1 MNIRKWKIK
10 DYEKETAIELSN
22 LRATIE
28 NSYGEERQSLELMA
42 AKLEG
47 KLEASNFIK
56 TNC

>member
-22 LRATIE
+22 LRAAIE
-28 NSYGEERQSLELMA
+28 NSYGEERQNLELMA

-47 KLEASNFIK
+47 ELEASNVIK

>member
-1 MNIRKWKIK
+1 MNIRKWRIK
-10 DYEKETAIELSN
+10 DYEKDTAIELSN
-22 LRATIE
+22 LQAKINE
-28 NSYGEERQSLELMA
+28 SYGEERQQLELMA

>member
-10 DYEKETAIELSN
+10 DYEKEIAIELSN
-22 LRATIE
+22 LQTKIE
-28 NSYGEERQSLELMA
+28 NSYGNEKQELMLLA
-42 AKLEG
+42 SKLEG